1 MTYPK
6 LPDELHNLEKSIFDC
21 KNVIYDIEK
30 SEKYA
35 DNLEEAVS
43 AISTLYKVKFAELI
57 SKFNDMERRYIGLHE
72 SWHDMKPTL
81 SEEESNRRMDIIG
94 QNGNDGL
101 HYDETEISLDR
112 LTDTTQTLIVDKPEK
127 TRVIKSNND
136 LEEEELIQLSKEI
149 GKNEKTQE
157 VKPINPS
164 KKDLENLAQALNIK
178 YENKKDEK
186 ISTTKLKYK
195 GR

>member
-43 AISTLYKVKFAELI
+43 AISILYKVKFAELI

-72 SWHDMKPTL
+72 SWHDMNPLNKFDEYPDI
-81 SEEESNRRMDIIG
+81 SEDESNKRMDIIG

-101 HYDETEISLDR
+101 HYDENQMELELD
-112 LTDTTQTLIVDKPEK
+112 
-127 TRVIKSNND
+127 N
-136 LEEEELIQLSKEI
+136 KES
-149 GKNEKTQE
+149 GC
-157 VKPINPS
+157 
-164 KKDLENLAQALNIK
+164 
-178 YENKKDEK
+178 
-186 ISTTKLKYK
+186 
-195 GR
+195 

>member
-6 LPDELHNLEKSIFDC
+6 LPDELHNLEKSIYDC

-57 SKFNDMERRYIGLHE
+57 SKFNEMERQYIGLHE

-101 HYDETEISLDR
+101 HYDENQMELELD
-112 LTDTTQTLIVDKPEK
+112 
-127 TRVIKSNND
+127 N
-136 LEEEELIQLSKEI
+136 KES
-149 GKNEKTQE
+149 GC
-157 VKPINPS
+157 
-164 KKDLENLAQALNIK
+164 
-178 YENKKDEK
+178 
-186 ISTTKLKYK
+186 
-195 GR
+195 

>member
-6 LPDELHNLEKSIFDC
+6 LPDELHNLEKSIYDC

-57 SKFNDMERRYIGLHE
+57 SKFNEMERQYIGLHE
-72 SWHDMKPTL
+72 SWHDMNPML
-81 SEEESNRRMDIIG
+81 SEEESNERMDIIG

-101 HYDETEISLDR
+101 HYDENQMELELDNKESGCYYGF
-112 LTDTTQTLIVDKPEK
+112 DK
-127 TRVIKSNND
+127 RD
-136 LEEEELIQLSKEI
+136 
-149 GKNEKTQE
+149 
-157 VKPINPS
+157 
-164 KKDLENLAQALNIK
+164 
-178 YENKKDEK
+178 
-186 ISTTKLKYK
+186 
-195 GR
+195 

>member
-43 AISTLYKVKFAELI
+43 AISTLYKVKFAECI
-57 SKFNDMERRYIGLHE
+57 SRFNEMERKYIGLHE
-72 SWHDMKPTL
+72 SWHDMNPLL
-81 SEEESNRRMDIIG
+81 SEKEKDKRMDIIG

-101 HYDETEISLDR
+101 HYDDQMELFE
-112 LTDTTQTLIVDKPEK
+112 
-127 TRVIKSNND
+127 SNN
-136 LEEEELIQLSKEI
+136 
-149 GKNEKTQE
+149 GC
-157 VKPINPS
+157 
-164 KKDLENLAQALNIK
+164 
-178 YENKKDEK
+178 
-186 ISTTKLKYK
+186 
-195 GR
+195 

>member
-57 SKFNDMERRYIGLHE
+57 SKFNDMERQYIGLHE
-72 SWHDMKPTL
+72 SWHDMKPVF
-81 SEEESNRRMDIIG
+81 SEEDSNKRMDIIG

-101 HYDETEISLDR
+101 HYDDECQMEMFDS
-112 LTDTTQTLIVDKPEK
+112 DTGAGG
-127 TRVIKSNND
+127 NN
-136 LEEEELIQLSKEI
+136 
-149 GKNEKTQE
+149 GC
-157 VKPINPS
+157 
-164 KKDLENLAQALNIK
+164 
-178 YENKKDEK
+178 
-186 ISTTKLKYK
+186 
-195 GR
+195 